1 MKVILRLPTTD
12 QYAYLETEIEVM
24 SIEDGLAEYHRAM
37 RLIKGGTGLDEKEYN
52 AFIDNQLMGNDKNHI
67 DQYEKMTT
75 EQKAVVQVL
84 KRALKRIKSKAE

>member
-1 MKVILRLPTTD
+1 MPTTD
-12 QYAYLETEIEVM
+12 QYAYLECTEEFPSV
-24 SIEDGLAEYHRAM
+24 EDALAFYHQSM

-52 AFIDNQLMGNDKNHI
+52 AFIDNQLMGNNKNHI

-75 EQKAVVQVL
+75 EQKGTVQVL